1 MLKKLTRS
9 FLSYLI
15 GIVITSTIITGFEVQ
30 TDPLTL
36 LAATGILLIAQILI
50 KPIIK
55 LISFPINVV
64 TLGFFE
70 IVINAILLYIMIYF
84 VNGVDLTEGAL
95 NIGYVEILSG
105 SIELGKIG
113 TLIASTISIS
123 IINWLLKLLVF

>member
-1 MLKKLTRS
+1 MFKRIIRA

-15 GIVITSTIITGFEVQ
+15 GIVLTSFLVTGFKVEM
-30 TDPLTL
+30 DPITL
-36 LAATGILLIAQILI
+36 ATASGILLLAQILI

-70 IVINAILLYIMIYF
+70 IVINALLLYGMIYF
-84 VNGVDLTEGAL
+84 VSGVDLTSGVL
-95 NIGYVEILSG
+95 NIGYFEIFSG
-105 SIELGKIG
+105 NIELGTIG
-113 TLIASTISIS
+113 TLIASTASIS